1 MTPTTPTAPPNAC
14 LPRELVASHVFLL
27 GRLGYE
33 LKKKALDELEA
44 AGFGIH
50 DYKVLALLGEAE
62 CNAQSVMAELIHVDR
77 SQLVGLLD
85 DLEERG
91 LVERHRAKD
100 DRRRH
105 TVTLTSHGRE
115 QLKRLRAIV
124 KRVEEEFLA
133 PLDAE
138 SRQQLYDLLAKLAVY
153 HDARFAPAAA
163 A

>member
-1 MTPTTPTAPPNAC
+1 MTPELVAQPVC
-14 LPRELVASHVFLL
+14 LPRELAASPVFLL
-27 GRLGYE
+27 GRLGTE
-33 LKKKALDELEA
+33 LKKRALDELEA

-50 DYKVLALLGEAE
+50 DYKVLALLGEGE
-62 CNAQSVMAELIHVDR
+62 CTAQSTMAALISVDR

-105 TVTLTSHGRE
+105 TVTLTGGGRE
-115 QLKRLRAIV
+115 QLTQLRKIV

-133 PLDAE
+133 PLDGE
-138 SRQQLYDLLAKLAVY
+138 SRRQLQELLARLASY
-153 HDARFAPAAA
+153 HDARFAAPAAA
-163 A
+163 